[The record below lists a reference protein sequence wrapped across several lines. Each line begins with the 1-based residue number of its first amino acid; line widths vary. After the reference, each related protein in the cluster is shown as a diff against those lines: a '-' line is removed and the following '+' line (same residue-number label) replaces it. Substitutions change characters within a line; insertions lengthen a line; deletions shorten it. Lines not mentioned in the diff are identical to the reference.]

1 MVGLMGAQFSK
12 PLVAKSLISYATNLR
27 KYEIAKKFP
36 KMKLVN
42 HRWLEDCCATGSSA
56 TWEELDDQIVL
67 FIWSKRSRLPFS
79 DIVKDLF
86 ESAGGFS
93 LSATHKTISGKFL
106 YHVPK
111 YRKLP
116 AEKRPNSKLAQEET
130 KLFVPVIDCNG
141 EMVSTAV
148 ENSKTRK

>member
-12 PLVAKSLISYATNLR
+12 PLVANKVTHLVRSKKMPRKSQ
-27 KYEIAKKFP
+27 
-36 KMKLVN
+36 KLSLSTIIG
-42 HRWLEDCCATGSSA
+42 WKIGSSA